1 MKSYI
6 YLIIGMALVTY
17 IPRLIPLMFLTNKS
31 LSPKVK
37 QFLQFIPLTS
47 LSILIVGGI
56 LTSSKEMILPTF
68 AGIALAGLIS
78 YFKSN
83 LVLSVFTA
91 ILASFLIINI
101 F

>member
-1 MKSYI
+1 
-6 YLIIGMALVTY
+6 MALVTY